1 VPDDSLLYAIT
12 TAAQR
17 GVDVELFVSEKG
29 DQFLVHH
36 AQQSYYE
43 ALLRAGVR
51 IYLYKAP
58 FVLHA
63 KHFTIDDEVAVLGSS
78 NMDMRSFSL
87 NLEVSVMLLGADI
100 VNSMRAVEDTYRD
113 ISHELLLEDW
123 MRRPLAAR
131 YVDNVARLTAT
142 VQ

>member
-1 VPDDSLLYAIT
+1 
-12 TAAQR
+12 
-17 GVDVELFVSEKG
+17 
-29 DQFLVHH
+29 HH

-43 ALLRAGVR
+43 ALLEAGVR

-63 KHFTIDDEVAVLGSS
+63 KHFTIDNEVAVLGSS

-87 NLEVSVMLLGADI
+87 NLEVSVMLLGEDI
-100 VNSMRAVEDTYRD
+100 VRRISAVEDTYRG
-113 ISHELLLEDW
+113 ISRELTLEDW
-123 MRRPLAAR
+123 MKRPMGDK

-142 VQ
+142 LQ

>member
-1 VPDDSLLYAIT
+1 
-12 TAAQR
+12 
-17 GVDVELFVSEKG
+17 
-29 DQFLVHH
+29 
-36 AQQSYYE
+36 
-43 ALLRAGVR
+43 VR

-87 NLEVSVMLLGADI
+87 NMEVSVMMLGTGI
-100 VNSMRAVEDTYRD
+100 VDSMRAVEDTYRD
-113 ISHELLLEDW
+113 ISHELKLDAW